1 MDQHSHRA
9 DPEKKV
15 EASLD
20 SIPPPANPE
29 TMPEKTASPSSEDA
43 QELEMKKQT
52 MKDDLPEPEYPSMA
66 KVIPIVVAL
75 YSAFFLVA
83 LVH

>member
-9 DPEKKV
+9 DPEKRV

-20 SIPPPANPE
+20 PIPPPAHPE

-43 QELEMKKQT
+43 QELEMKKKT
-52 MKDDLPEPEYPSMA
+52 TKDDLPEPEYPSMA